1 MLGEVPNCLRSV
13 VVSILLLHQEG
24 SSIKLE
30 KELGSAFRDSQTTLD
45 GRNLC
50 LAFITKY
57 YSSLFAKDIFQ
68 IKPCEGRNSWKL
80 SHSLYSMLIAVDWER
95 KFVSSKLPSVSKD
108 KMDNIRELDA
118 AQCLF
123 GT

>member
-1 MLGEVPNCLRSV
+1 MQSLA
-13 VVSILLLHQEG
+13 IAKY
-24 SSIKLE
+24 IKIKRL
-30 KELGSAFRDSQTTLD
+30 KFHNSQTTLD

-57 YSSLFAKDIFQ
+57 NISLFAKDIFQ
-68 IKPCEGRNSWKL
+68 IKPYEGRNSWKL
-80 SHSLYSMLIAVDWER
+80 SHTLHSMLIAVDWER
-95 KFVSSKLPSVSKD
+95 KFVCSKLPSVSKD

>member
-1 MLGEVPNCLRSV
+1 MQSLAIILQ
-13 VVSILLLHQEG
+13 SI
-24 SSIKLE
+24 SKSND
-30 KELGSAFRDSQTTLD
+30 SNFRDSQTNLG

-57 YSSLFAKDIFQ
+57 YISLFAKDIFQ

-80 SHSLYSMLIAVDWER
+80 SRSLYSMLIAVDWER
-95 KFVSSKLPSVSKD
+95 KFVSSKLPSVSID